1 MGGVIQIAMA
11 NTLSTGACKAVK
23 WFFGRGNR
31 LGEGGGD
38 GNLARRYDM
47 LEGRETGARGGKRAM
62 AGIAEAALKGF
73 EKPEK

>member
-1 MGGVIQIAMA
+1 MGDVIKIVVA
-11 NTLSTGACKAVK
+11 NALYTGASKAVE
-23 WFFGRGNR
+23 WFSRRGNR

-38 GNLARRYDM
+38 GNLARRDDM